1 MQVIHWLFEAGAN
14 STPHWLLIQ
23 VHIVTAL
30 TALVIA
36 PVAMLV
42 RKGGDAHRTWGKVYF
57 WAMMV
62 ANATGL
68 VLLFW
73 RWNIFLFGVTVLS
86 GYAAISGYR
95 VLYHRRPLRRD
106 LDQRRGPNRFDWSA
120 ALIALATGVALV
132 ITGASG
138 LMGNLLPALPL
149 EGDTPFV
156 LILLPTIFGA
166 LVATQALDD
175 LRSFRRHDSGEE
187 MARRWW
193 FYHHMDR
200 MLGSYI
206 GLLTAFAVQR
216 VGMFLPVDIAWVVWI
231 APAVIGSML
240 IGRWIAH
247 YRKQFAAPTAA
258 ATAAAAVAAN

>member
-1 MQVIHWLFEAGAN
+1 MQGIIHWLFEAGAN

-23 VHIVTAL
+23 SHIATAL

-62 ANATGL
+62 ANATAL

-95 VLYHRRPLRRD
+95 VLYHRRPLRRNPA
-106 LDQRRGPNRFDWSA
+106 QRRGPHPFDWVA
-120 ALIALATGVALV
+120 ASIALVTGIALV
-132 ITGASG
+132 LTGASG
-138 LMGNLLPALPL
+138 FMGNLLPALPL
-149 EGDTPFV
+149 EGNTPFV
-156 LILLPTIFGA
+156 LILLPTIFGI
-166 LVATQALDD
+166 LVATQARDD
-175 LRSFRRHDSGEE
+175 LRSFRRHASGEE
-187 MARRWW
+187 MPRRWW

-231 APAVIGSML
+231 APAVVGSVL
-240 IGRWIAH
+240 TSRWIAH
-247 YRKQFAAPTAA
+247 YRKQL
-258 ATAAAAVAAN
+258 ATPVAAAAAVAAN